1 MSYQVLARKWRP
13 TDFSEV
19 VGQEH
24 VVKAL
29 SNALDQ
35 NKIHQAYVLS
45 GTRGVGKTTIARI
58 LSKSLN
64 CEKGLDSKPCH
75 ECPTCISISEGSFMD
90 FQEIDAASSRG
101 VDDTKQLLETVMYM
115 PSSSRYK
122 VYLLD
127 EVHMLSA
134 QSFNMLLKTL
144 EEPPEHVIF
153 ILATTLPEK
162 IPATVLSRC
171 LQFNLKNLTP
181 TQLKE
186 RLEVIL
192 KDEGISFDQGSISQ
206 IARAGRG
213 SLRDC
218 LTITDQAIAYCNGEL
233 TDEGISEMLGTLS
246 FDHVNKLLASIVSH
260 DAKALL
266 LQLKEV
272 SQLSI
277 DYMRLMDLILE
288 TIQHLAV
295 AQISPES
302 LLDVDVKKEEII
314 ALSDELTLDEVQILY
329 QIGLLAKRDMDLAP
343 DIANGF
349 EMALLRMLAFVPKE
363 KNKEVYKKKPI
374 NSEVETIQGEEGSLK
389 VNLAQGPE
397 SKISLEE
404 EGSVEDLESSVKKL
418 DAIEAEEGSI
428 EESDVVKTN
437 IQIDLSN
444 WNDTFKLLD
453 LDLGTK
459 QLASHCSFVRTDD
472 SVIYLSMPEEKLELF
487 SGKHRQRLQESISIF
502 LGHDCNVF
510 FESGEIS
517 NQSPNKIK
525 AAEKDKIKIEAE
537 NAIKEDPNVKILL
550 DSVDGKIIDS
560 SIEPRDSK

>member
-127 EVHMLSA
+127 EVHMLSP

-314 ALSDELTLDEVQILY
+314 ALSDGLTLDEVQILY

-343 DIANGF
+343 DIASGF

-389 VNLAQGPE
+389 VNLMQGPE

-404 EGSVEDLESSVKKL
+404 EGSVEDLESSVKKI

-510 FESGEIS
+510 FELGEIS

-550 DSVDGKIIDS
+550 DSLDGKIIDS